1 MTISVLLLLIG
12 LFAPLLAHVIG
23 IAAYSLMLLF
33 VAITSYP
40 IMVAVALVLL
50 FPLHHLFY
58 RWKLGPISQLP
69 IAVVSG
75 GVGGFVVHLCWSYPQ
90 IVTPDTFTSR
100 LAIEYA
106 GLGLLAAVCCWLL
119 YNWGP
124 IHVAGA
130 RSNFSSSGRGVSAV
144 R

>member
-1 MTISVLLLLIG
+1 MTISIRLLLIG
-12 LFAPLLAHVIG
+12 LLGPLLAHVIG

-33 VAITSYP
+33 IAIISYP
-40 IMVAVALVLL
+40 IMVVVALVLL
-50 FPLHHLFY
+50 FPLHHLFSL
-58 RWKLGPISQLP
+58 WKLGPISQLP

-106 GLGLLAAVCCWLL
+106 GLGLLAALCCWLL

-130 RSNFSSSGRGVSAV
+130 RSNYSLQRTAASGR